1 MRVFSKVLFFIGL
14 IILCVGMITMKQLNY
29 IIPSVIGVFGLILM
43 MLGADLEEE
52 SLCEDISEKRL

>member
-14 IILCVGMITMKQLNY
+14 IILCFGMITMKLLNY

-43 MLGADLEEE
+43 MIGADLEEE
-52 SLCEDISEKRL
+52 SLCEDISD